1 MAASDNL
8 NEELFHG
15 TARRFKKGEL
25 ILPASQTGARQNWG
39 AKSKN
44 NPNLAHAT
52 DSLDSAQYYASVA
65 ALTNRSGRA
74 RVYQVEPVN
83 PESSGWTEK
92 RFAGGKG
99 GASTLREHTSAEGYR
114 VLKRVWIG
122 K

>member
-1 MAASDNL
+1 MAAQDHL

-15 TARRFKKGEL
+15 TAKRFKKGDV
-25 ILPASQTGARQNWG
+25 ILPASQTGAKQNWG

-52 DSLDSAQYYASVA
+52 NNLDSARYYASVA
-65 ALTNRSGRA
+65 ALLNRSGRA
-74 RVYQVEPVN
+74 RVYQVEPIN
-83 PESSGWTEK
+83 PESAGWTEK
-92 RFAGGKG
+92 SFSGGKG

-114 VLKRVWIG
+114 VLRRVWID

>member
-1 MAASDNL
+1 MAAGDHL

-15 TARRFKKGEL
+15 TAQRFKKGDV
-25 ILPASQTGARQNWG
+25 ILPASQTGVRPNWG

-44 NPNLAHAT
+44 DPNLAHAT
-52 DSLDSAQYYASVA
+52 ESLDSARYYASVS
-65 ALTNRSGRA
+65 ALIKSGRA

-83 PESSGWTEK
+83 PESAGWVEK

-99 GASTLREHTSAEGYR
+99 GVSTLREHTSAEGYR
-114 VLKRVWIG
+114 VLKQVWID